1 MASTSRTRITQVDRE
16 ALAFISR
23 FPGADTRSVAQVL
36 LTQASN
42 LPNETPSGKHPT
54 VSAVTKRLTKLE
66 NLSCVQ
72 SWRNPASGITHWG
85 ILENGIDALTL
96 FGQAPALY
104 KGISGKR
111 GSALMHSRDTAHV
124 AALML
129 HGEYADERVN
139 AAVGSITLERF
150 IPDALM
156 QSSVT
161 TLRKHDPNFSLYLHN
176 ESVLAEATPVHLSD
190 PMFWITQPELLV
202 FSAPANGNTEHLSHR
217 PDLVVLGDKHRVAIE
232 VEINVKPISAYEDIM
247 RLYVHNLMDFK
258 NANER
263 VARPIDRLIYLCA
276 NKNIKNAVTKAANSV
291 HAELIS
297 GGFLIV
303 ADLAD
308 ADGKPLTR
316 DYTVPAAPKITT
328 APKLTPTNTGVPVV
342 NRPAQNPFA
351 PPPVQ

>member
-1 MASTSRTRITQVDRE
+1 MASLSRTRITEVDRE

-23 FPGADTRSVAQVL
+23 FPGADTKSVAQAL

-42 LPNETPSGKHPT
+42 LPNKKPSGKHPT
-54 VSAVTKRLTKLE
+54 NSAVTKRLTKLE
-66 NLSCVQ
+66 GFSCVQ

-111 GSALMHSRDTAHV
+111 GSSLMHSRDTAHV

-139 AAVGSITLERF
+139 AAVGSITLEQF

-161 TLRKHDPNFSLYLHN
+161 TLRKQEPNFSLFLHTQQ
-176 ESVLAEATPVHLSD
+176 VLAEAPETHLSD
-190 PMFWITQPELLV
+190 LMFWVTQPELLV
-202 FSAPANGNTEHLSHR
+202 FSAPAGANTEHLSHR

-247 RLYVHNLMDFK
+247 RLYVNNLTRFTSATK
-258 NANER
+258 HP
-263 VARPIDRLIYLCA
+263 VRPIECLIYLCA
-276 NKNIKNAVTKAANSV
+276 NQHIKNAVAKAANSV
-291 HAELIS
+291 HPDLLKEGLVI
-297 GGFLIV
+297 I

-316 DYTVPAAPKITT
+316 DYTVPAAPKFTT
-328 APKLTPTNTGVPVV
+328 APKLTPTNSGVPSV

-351 PPPVQ
+351 PPVQ

>member
-1 MASTSRTRITQVDRE
+1 MASLSRTRITEVDRE

-23 FPGADTRSVAQVL
+23 FPGADTKSVAQAL

-42 LPNETPSGKHPT
+42 LPNKKPSGKHPT
-54 VSAVTKRLTKLE
+54 NSAVTKRLTKLE
-66 NLSCVQ
+66 GLSCVQ

-111 GSALMHSRDTAHV
+111 GSSLMHSRDTAHV
-124 AALML
+124 ATLML

-139 AAVGSITLERF
+139 AAVGSITLEAF

-161 TLRKHDPNFSLYLHN
+161 TLRKHDSGFSLFLHN
-176 ESVLAEATPVHLSD
+176 KSVLAEATPVHLDD
-190 PMFWITQPELLV
+190 PMFWVTQPELLV

-247 RLYVHNLMDFK
+247 RLYVHNLTEFM
-258 NANER
+258 NADKR
-263 VARPIDRLIYLCA
+263 PVRPIECLIYLCA
-276 NKNIKNAVTKAANSV
+276 NQNIKNAVAKAANSV
-291 HAELIS
+291 HPDLLKEGLVI
-297 GGFLIV
+297 I

-316 DYTVPAAPKITT
+316 DYTVPAAPKFTT
-328 APKLTPTNTGVPVV
+328 APKLTPTNSGVPTV

-351 PPPVQ
+351 PPVQ

>member
-1 MASTSRTRITQVDRE
+1 MANLSRTRITEVDRE

-23 FPGADTRSVAQVL
+23 FPGADTQSVAQVL

-66 NLSCVQ
+66 RLGCVQ

-96 FGQAPALY
+96 FGQAPTLY

-124 AALML
+124 AALLL

-139 AAVGSITLERF
+139 AAVGSITIEQF

-161 TLRKHDPNFSLYLHN
+161 TLRKHEPNFSLFLHTKQ
-176 ESVLAEATPVHLSD
+176 VLAEASSAHLQD

-202 FSAPANGNTEHLSHR
+202 FSAPADGNTEHLSHR
-217 PDLVVLGDKHRVAIE
+217 PDLAVLGNHRVAIE

-247 RLYVHNLMDFK
+247 RLYVSNLTRFDSASK
-258 NANER
+258 R
-263 VARPIDRLIYLCA
+263 PVRPIECLIYLCA
-276 NKNIKNAVTKAANSV
+276 NQNIKNAVTKAANSV
-291 HAELIS
+291 HPDLIKE
-297 GGFLIV
+297 GLVIV
-303 ADLAD
+303 ADLVD
-308 ADGKPLTR
+308 ADGEPLTR
-316 DYTVPAAPKITT
+316 DYTVPAAPRVVTP
-328 APKLTPTNTGVPVV
+328 PKVPAAEGVPVAKK
-342 NRPAQNPFA
+342 PAQNPFA